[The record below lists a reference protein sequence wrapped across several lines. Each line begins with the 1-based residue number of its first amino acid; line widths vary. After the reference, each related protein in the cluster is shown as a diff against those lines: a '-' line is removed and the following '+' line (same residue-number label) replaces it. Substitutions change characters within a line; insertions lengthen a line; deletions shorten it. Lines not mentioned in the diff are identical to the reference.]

1 VIWVVIG
8 MAVMM
13 GCLVMACHWFWL
25 TRCEALLMRDRAI
38 DYAKEVDERANEM
51 AKTALENHRCAKN
64 LLRVARQHEAEARR
78 IRGGR

>member
-38 DYAKEVDERANEM
+38 DYANEM